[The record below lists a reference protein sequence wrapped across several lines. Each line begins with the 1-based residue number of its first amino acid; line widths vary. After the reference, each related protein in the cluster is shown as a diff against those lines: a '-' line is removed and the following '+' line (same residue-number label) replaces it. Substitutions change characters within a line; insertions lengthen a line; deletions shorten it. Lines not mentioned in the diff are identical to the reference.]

1 MQTTTPSNSTSARSD
16 DCAHDLLDQPVDTM
30 HAIVQARYG
39 SADVLEFRTVARPE
53 PAPDEVLIEVH
64 AAGVD
69 RGVEHLMTGH
79 PYLLRAAFGLR
90 RPKQPTPGLDVAGR
104 VVALGAANTRFHVGD
119 EVMGIATGAY
129 AEYAVAKE
137 TKLVHKPEH
146 LSFAEAAVVP
156 ISGGTALQALSDQG
170 RAQPGERV
178 LVLGASGGV
187 GSYAVQLAVALGTRV
202 TGVASAAK
210 ADLVSA
216 LGAERVID
224 HRSEDFAADGAVYDL
239 IIDAGGRNS
248 IRRLR
253 RALTRTGRLVIV
265 GGEDGN
271 KLTGGIGRQVR
282 AAMLSPFVRQD
293 LGFFLQKESAE
304 QIGRVVAYLE
314 SGAVVPAVSRTY
326 ALTEVPHALRALAAG
341 ELAGKAAIVV
351 R

>member
-1 MQTTTPSNSTSARSD
+1 MLTMTPDNGTE
-16 DCAHDLLDQPVDTM
+16 DQLGDTM
-30 HAIVQARYG
+30 QAILQDRYG
-39 SADVLEFRTVARPE
+39 PADVLELRTVARPE
-53 PAPDEVLIEVH
+53 PAADEVLIEVH

-79 PYLLRAAFGLR
+79 PYLVRAGFGLR
-90 RPKQPTPGLDVAGR
+90 RPKQPIPGLDVAGR
-104 VVALGAANTRFHVGD
+104 VVATGTATTRFQVGD
-119 EVMGIATGAY
+119 EVIGIATGAY

-137 TKLVHKPEH
+137 TKLVHKPER

-156 ISGGTALQALSDQG
+156 ISGGTALQALTDHG
-170 RAQPGERV
+170 RVQPGERV

-187 GSYAVQLAVALGTRV
+187 GSYVVQLAVALGARV

-210 ADLVSA
+210 ADMVRG

-224 HRSEDFAADGAVYDL
+224 HRNEDFAADGPVYDL
-239 IIDAGGRNS
+239 IIDAGGRNP

-253 RALTRTGRLVIV
+253 KALTREGRLVIV

-271 KLTGGIGRQVR
+271 KLTGGIGRQLR
-282 AAMLSPFVRQD
+282 AAMLSPFVRHD

-304 QIGRVVAYLE
+304 QIGRVVAHIE
-314 SGAVVPAVSRTY
+314 TGAVVPAVSRTF
-326 ALTEVPHALRALAAG
+326 ALTEVPDAMRALAAG